1 MSEAKPYLQH
11 CILFHKTFPQ
21 HISHTIAHLFL
32 LELMLP
38 SAKKHGIKKFMH
50 FKNVF
55 IEAQLFLLSHY
66 SFNVLETSSVSMQ
79 LGAFFCN
86 YIKIQCL
93 INISLLKSTP
103 AGFYFPVIMTKD
115 CICSA
120 YEQQNRGSVAC
131 LFFSYGKKKAL

>member
-1 MSEAKPYLQH
+1 
-11 CILFHKTFPQ
+11 
-21 HISHTIAHLFL
+21 
-32 LELMLP
+32 
-38 SAKKHGIKKFMH
+38 MH

-120 YEQQNRGSVAC
+120 YEQQNIEVLLPVYFSHMARKKHYRNNNRGKRNVSRSGFNDSG
-131 LFFSYGKKKAL
+131 LKKVDINNHQK